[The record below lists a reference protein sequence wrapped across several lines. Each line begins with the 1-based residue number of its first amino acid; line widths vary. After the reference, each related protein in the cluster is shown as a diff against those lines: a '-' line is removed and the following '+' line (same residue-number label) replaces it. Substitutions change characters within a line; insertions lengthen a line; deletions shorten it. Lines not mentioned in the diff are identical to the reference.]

1 MDENLKSD
9 IVNNP
14 SHYISGGGMECITAI
29 HGMLG
34 ESFYDYCR
42 GNILKYIWRYEHKG
56 GVEDLKKARKYIDF
70 MIDSYT
76 KSYDDAEVVANK
88 PRLPN
93 AEYLFPAIAKPVTV
107 SEGLSKLQEELDE
120 VKVDID
126 TGNVYGALEELVD
139 LDHASET
146 LKRTL
151 GFTPEEIAHMRN
163 FVIEKNRAR
172 GYYDN

>member
-1 MDENLKSD
+1 MDENLNSD

-14 SHYISGGGMECITAI
+14 LHYISGGGMECITAI
-29 HGMLG
+29 RGMLG

-56 GVEDLKKARKYIDF
+56 GVEDLKKARKYLDF
-70 MIDSYT
+70 MINSYT
-76 KSYDDAEVVANK
+76 KSHNDTDVVAGK
-88 PRLPN
+88 HGLPN
-93 AEYLFPAIAKPVTV
+93 TGYLFPAITKPVTV
-107 SEGLSKLQEELDE
+107 AEGLNKLQEELDE

-151 GFTPEEIAHMRN
+151 GFTPEDIASMREY
-163 FVIEKNRAR
+163 VINKNTAR

>member
-29 HGMLG
+29 RGMLG

-76 KSYDDAEVVANK
+76 KSYDDTDVVAGDHG
-88 PRLPN
+88 LPN
-93 AEYLFPAIAKPVTV
+93 TGYLFPAIAKPVTV
-107 SEGLSKLQEELDE
+107 AEGLNKIQEELDE
-120 VKVDID
+120 VKVDIA
-126 TGNVYGALEELVD
+126 TGDVYGALEELVD

-151 GFTPEEIAHMRN
+151 NFTPEDIANMREY
-163 FVIEKNRAR
+163 VINKNIAR
-172 GYYDN
+172 GYYEN